1 MVIYIE
7 SVFAFNVLV
16 DYLLLF
22 GAARVA
28 GRTVAR
34 RRLLLGAA
42 VGGIYAAVQLFLP
55 KSVVL
60 LLLGLALMGAAAY
73 RGSGRAVKLTLLFF
87 LASCGLAGVVMLL
100 GHSLGSMARLARGVV
115 TADLPWGVFLIA
127 AGAVHGDERPG
138 RPRAV
143 GVQGAGEEFLA
154 HPRFPGDEDVDV
166 ARGGLLKF
174 FQRFEQGGAFS
185 DDVRVQEEAAG
196 LVVPAAAPLHGL
208 RERLRKI
215 ADAERLDQ
223 IFPRAGAQGGFGG
236 VGAAVPGDDDHVR
249 TSRHLRERL
258 HMGEA
263 VAVRQQHVQKHDVHP
278 AFREGVL
285 FFWISFNIVKKSVS
299 FFRNS
304 MKKRPFSAVC
314 LDNVQKP

>member
-60 LLLGLALMGAAAY
+60 LLLALALMGAAAY

-100 GHSLGSMARLARGVV
+100 GQSLGSMARLARGVA
-115 TADLPWGVFLIA
+115 TADLPWGRVT
-127 AGAVHGDERPG
+127 ER
-138 RPRAV
+138 
-143 GVQGAGEEFLA
+143 
-154 HPRFPGDEDVDV
+154 V
-166 ARGGLLKF
+166 ARVAQQPHAG
-174 FQRFEQGGAFS
+174 RFS
-185 DDVRVQEEAAG
+185 S
-196 LVVPAAAPLHGL
+196 
-208 RERLRKI
+208 I
-215 ADAERLDQ
+215 
-223 IFPRAGAQGGFGG
+223 
-236 VGAAVPGDDDHVR
+236 GDDHIR
-249 TSRHLRERL
+249 RL
-258 HMGEA
+258 APCPRRALGS
-263 VAVRQQHVQKHDVHP
+263 
-278 AFREGVL
+278 L
-285 FFWISFNIVKKSVS
+285 
-299 FFRNS
+299 
-304 MKKRPFSAVC
+304 
-314 LDNVQKP
+314 

>member
-100 GHSLGSMARLARGVV
+100 GQSLGSMARLARGVV

-127 AGAVHGDERPG
+127 AGTSYLLLSVVFRCGAARTGSETADVVIVRAMVTGRKSVALHPGAHDARRPAVVAVLLAVLVIGMTVFGILRYDSAAFSAQSHGEAKQG
-138 RPRAV
+138 HEIEGGTA
-143 GVQGAGEEFLA
+143 VQG
-154 HPRFPGDEDVDV
+154 EDND
-166 ARGGLLKF
+166 R
-174 FQRFEQGGAFS
+174 
-185 DDVRVQEEAAG
+185 D
-196 LVVPAAAPLHGL
+196 
-208 RERLRKI
+208 
-215 ADAERLDQ
+215 
-223 IFPRAGAQGGFGG
+223 
-236 VGAAVPGDDDHVR
+236 
-249 TSRHLRERL
+249 
-258 HMGEA
+258 
-263 VAVRQQHVQKHDVHP
+263 
-278 AFREGVL
+278 
-285 FFWISFNIVKKSVS
+285 
-299 FFRNS
+299 
-304 MKKRPFSAVC
+304 
-314 LDNVQKP
+314 

>member
-100 GHSLGSMARLARGVV
+100 GQSLGSMARLARGVV

-127 AGAVHGDERPG
+127 AGDVVFAAFRRVPLRRGADRERDG
-138 RPRAV
+138 GCGHRLSRKNGPRA
-143 GVQGAGEEFLA
+143 
-154 HPRFPGDEDVDV
+154 
-166 ARGGLLKF
+166 
-174 FQRFEQGGAFS
+174 
-185 DDVRVQEEAAG
+185 
-196 LVVPAAAPLHGL
+196 AAARHG
-208 RERLRKI
+208 
-215 ADAERLDQ
+215 
-223 IFPRAGAQGGFGG
+223 
-236 VGAAVPGDDDHVR
+236 
-249 TSRHLRERL
+249 
-258 HMGEA
+258 
-263 VAVRQQHVQKHDVHP
+263 QH
-278 AFREGVL
+278 AL
-285 FFWISFNIVKKSVS
+285 
-299 FFRNS
+299 
-304 MKKRPFSAVC
+304 
-314 LDNVQKP
+314 

>member
-100 GHSLGSMARLARGVV
+100 GQSLGSMARLARGVV

-127 AGAVHGDERPG
+127 AGTSYLLLSVVFRYGAARTGSETADVVIAYRGKTARVRLLRDTGPCDGPRRAGHRPSRTG
-138 RPRAV
+138 RP
-143 GVQGAGEEFLA
+143 
-154 HPRFPGDEDVDV
+154 H
-166 ARGGLLKF
+166 
-174 FQRFEQGGAFS
+174 QRRR
-185 DDVRVQEEAAG
+185 DRD
-196 LVVPAAAPLHGL
+196 AAAYCVLQRGQC
-208 RERLRKI
+208 EWN
-215 ADAERLDQ
+215 
-223 IFPRAGAQGGFGG
+223 
-236 VGAAVPGDDDHVR
+236 AAAAA
-249 TSRHLRERL
+249 L
-258 HMGEA
+258 
-263 VAVRQQHVQKHDVHP
+263 
-278 AFREGVL
+278 
-285 FFWISFNIVKKSVS
+285 
-299 FFRNS
+299 
-304 MKKRPFSAVC
+304 
-314 LDNVQKP
+314 

>member
-100 GHSLGSMARLARGVV
+100 GQSLGSMARLARSVV

-127 AGAVHGDERPG
+127 AGRRICCFPSCSATARRG
-138 RPRAV
+138 
-143 GVQGAGEEFLA
+143 QGARRRMWSSPIEE
-154 HPRFPGDEDVDV
+154 
-166 ARGGLLKF
+166 
-174 FQRFEQGGAFS
+174 
-185 DDVRVQEEAAG
+185 
-196 LVVPAAAPLHGL
+196 
-208 RERLRKI
+208 
-215 ADAERLDQ
+215 
-223 IFPRAGAQGGFGG
+223 
-236 VGAAVPGDDDHVR
+236 
-249 TSRHLRERL
+249 
-258 HMGEA
+258 
-263 VAVRQQHVQKHDVHP
+263 
-278 AFREGVL
+278 
-285 FFWISFNIVKKSVS
+285 
-299 FFRNS
+299 
-304 MKKRPFSAVC
+304 KRPACGCCATRATRSVT
-314 LDNVQKP
+314 L

>member
-100 GHSLGSMARLARGVV
+100 GQSLGSMARLARGVV
-115 TADLPWGVFLIA
+115 AADLPWGVFLIA
-127 AGAVHGDERPG
+127 AGTGSETADVVIAYRGKTARVRLLRDTGNTLCDPVTGLGVPVIDRHALGDLISEEETATLPHIAYCSVGNADGTLPLLRCEAITVDEIKLG
-138 RPRAV
+138 PRAV
-143 GVQGAGEEFLA
+143 ALA
-154 HPRFPGDEDVDV
+154 EHPLGD
-166 ARGGLLKF
+166 
-174 FQRFEQGGAFS
+174 GGAY
-185 DDVRVQEEAAG
+185 AG
-196 LVVPAAAPLHGL
+196 LWCEGCEKGEKHGEL
-208 RERLRKI
+208 
-215 ADAERLDQ
+215 
-223 IFPRAGAQGGFGG
+223 AQN
-236 VGAAVPGDDDHVR
+236 
-249 TSRHLRERL
+249 
-258 HMGEA
+258 A
-263 VAVRQQHVQKHDVHP
+263 VA
-278 AFREGVL
+278 
-285 FFWISFNIVKKSVS
+285 
-299 FFRNS
+299 
-304 MKKRPFSAVC
+304 
-314 LDNVQKP
+314 

>member
-60 LLLGLALMGAAAY
+60 LLLGLALMGTAAY

-100 GHSLGSMARLARGVV
+100 GQSLGSMARLARGVV

-127 AGAVHGDERPG
+127 AGTSYLLLSVVFRCGAARTGSETADVVIAYRGKTARVRLLRDTGNTLSDPATG
-138 RPRAV
+138 L
-143 GVQGAGEEFLA
+143 GV
-154 HPRFPGDEDVDV
+154 PVVDRH
-166 ARGGLLKF
+166 ALGGLVSK
-174 FQRFEQGGAFS
+174 
-185 DDVRVQEEAAG
+185 EEAAALPRIPYCSVGMADGSLPLLRCEAMILDGKG
-196 LVVPAAAPLHGL
+196 LGARSVALT
-208 RERLRKI
+208 ER
-215 ADAERLDQ
+215 
-223 IFPRAGAQGGFGG
+223 P
-236 VGAAVPGDDDHVR
+236 PGDGSAYAGLWCEGCEKGEKNAG
-249 TSRHLRERL
+249 TTQKT
-258 HMGEA
+258 MG
-263 VAVRQQHVQKHDVHP
+263 
-278 AFREGVL
+278 
-285 FFWISFNIVKKSVS
+285 
-299 FFRNS
+299 
-304 MKKRPFSAVC
+304 
-314 LDNVQKP
+314 

>member
-100 GHSLGSMARLARGVV
+100 GQSLGSMARLARGVV
-115 TADLPWGVFLIA
+115 TANLPWGVFLIA
-127 AGAVHGDERPG
+127 AGTSY
-138 RPRAV
+138 
-143 GVQGAGEEFLA
+143 
-154 HPRFPGDEDVDV
+154 
-166 ARGGLLKF
+166 LLL
-174 FQRFEQGGAFS
+174 S
-185 DDVRVQEEAAG
+185 
-196 LVVPAAAPLHGL
+196 VVF
-208 RERLRKI
+208 RY
-215 ADAERLDQ
+215 
-223 IFPRAGAQGGFGG
+223 
-236 VGAAVPGDDDHVR
+236 GAARTGSETADVVIAYRGKTARVR
-249 TSRHLRERL
+249 LLRDTGNTLCDPVTGLGLPATHRSNSCTTSACRSSTVTHWETSS
-258 HMGEA
+258 A
-263 VAVRQQHVQKHDVHP
+263 
-278 AFREGVL
+278 
-285 FFWISFNIVKKSVS
+285 
-299 FFRNS
+299 
-304 MKKRPFSAVC
+304 KKRPRRCRILRIAAWAMQMERCRCCAVK
-314 LDNVQKP
+314 Q

>member
-100 GHSLGSMARLARGVV
+100 GRSLGSMARLARGVV

-127 AGAVHGDERPG
+127 AGTSYLLLSVVFRYGAARTGSETADVVIAYRGKTACVRLLRDTGNTLCDPVTGLGVPVIDRHALGDLISEEETATLPHIAYCSVGNADGTLPLLRCEAITVDEIKLG
-138 RPRAV
+138 SRAV
-143 GVQGAGEEFLA
+143 ALA
-154 HPRFPGDEDVDV
+154 EHPLGD
-166 ARGGLLKF
+166 
-174 FQRFEQGGAFS
+174 GGAY
-185 DDVRVQEEAAG
+185 AG
-196 LVVPAAAPLHGL
+196 LWCEGCEKGEKHGEL
-208 RERLRKI
+208 
-215 ADAERLDQ
+215 
-223 IFPRAGAQGGFGG
+223 AQN
-236 VGAAVPGDDDHVR
+236 
-249 TSRHLRERL
+249 
-258 HMGEA
+258 A
-263 VAVRQQHVQKHDVHP
+263 VA
-278 AFREGVL
+278 
-285 FFWISFNIVKKSVS
+285 
-299 FFRNS
+299 
-304 MKKRPFSAVC
+304 
-314 LDNVQKP
+314 

>member
-100 GHSLGSMARLARGVV
+100 GQSLGSMARLARGVV
-115 TADLPWGVFLIA
+115 TADPVSYTHLRAHETKA
-127 AGAVHGDERPG
+127 ARRG
-138 RPRAV
+138 
-143 GVQGAGEEFLA
+143 QGARRRMWSSPIEE
-154 HPRFPGDEDVDV
+154 
-166 ARGGLLKF
+166 
-174 FQRFEQGGAFS
+174 
-185 DDVRVQEEAAG
+185 
-196 LVVPAAAPLHGL
+196 
-208 RERLRKI
+208 
-215 ADAERLDQ
+215 
-223 IFPRAGAQGGFGG
+223 
-236 VGAAVPGDDDHVR
+236 
-249 TSRHLRERL
+249 
-258 HMGEA
+258 
-263 VAVRQQHVQKHDVHP
+263 
-278 AFREGVL
+278 
-285 FFWISFNIVKKSVS
+285 
-299 FFRNS
+299 
-304 MKKRPFSAVC
+304 KRPACGCCATRATRSVT
-314 LDNVQKP
+314 L

>member
-100 GHSLGSMARLARGVV
+100 GQSLGSMARLARRRGDSRPAVGRLPDRGGDVV
-115 TADLPWGVFLIA
+115 FAAFRRVPLRRGADR
-127 AGAVHGDERPG
+127 ERDG
-138 RPRAV
+138 GCGHRLSRKNGPRA
-143 GVQGAGEEFLA
+143 
-154 HPRFPGDEDVDV
+154 
-166 ARGGLLKF
+166 
-174 FQRFEQGGAFS
+174 
-185 DDVRVQEEAAG
+185 
-196 LVVPAAAPLHGL
+196 AAARHG
-208 RERLRKI
+208 
-215 ADAERLDQ
+215 
-223 IFPRAGAQGGFGG
+223 
-236 VGAAVPGDDDHVR
+236 
-249 TSRHLRERL
+249 
-258 HMGEA
+258 
-263 VAVRQQHVQKHDVHP
+263 QH
-278 AFREGVL
+278 AL
-285 FFWISFNIVKKSVS
+285 
-299 FFRNS
+299 
-304 MKKRPFSAVC
+304 
-314 LDNVQKP
+314 

>member
-100 GHSLGSMARLARGVV
+100 GQSLGSMARLARGVV
-115 TADLPWGVFLIA
+115 AADLPWGVFA
-127 AGAVHGDERPG
+127 AFRRVPLRRGADRERDG
-138 RPRAV
+138 GCGHRLSRKNGPRA
-143 GVQGAGEEFLA
+143 
-154 HPRFPGDEDVDV
+154 
-166 ARGGLLKF
+166 
-174 FQRFEQGGAFS
+174 
-185 DDVRVQEEAAG
+185 
-196 LVVPAAAPLHGL
+196 AAARHG
-208 RERLRKI
+208 
-215 ADAERLDQ
+215 
-223 IFPRAGAQGGFGG
+223 
-236 VGAAVPGDDDHVR
+236 
-249 TSRHLRERL
+249 
-258 HMGEA
+258 
-263 VAVRQQHVQKHDVHP
+263 QH
-278 AFREGVL
+278 AL
-285 FFWISFNIVKKSVS
+285 
-299 FFRNS
+299 
-304 MKKRPFSAVC
+304 
-314 LDNVQKP
+314 

>member
-100 GHSLGSMARLARGVV
+100 GRSLGSMARLARGVV

-127 AGAVHGDERPG
+127 AGTGSETADVVIAYRGKTARVRLLRDTGNTLCDPVTGLGVPVIDRHALGDLISEEETATLPHIAYCSVGNANGTLPLLRCEAITVDEIKLG
-138 RPRAV
+138 SRAV
-143 GVQGAGEEFLA
+143 ALA
-154 HPRFPGDEDVDV
+154 EHPLGD
-166 ARGGLLKF
+166 
-174 FQRFEQGGAFS
+174 GGAY
-185 DDVRVQEEAAG
+185 AG
-196 LVVPAAAPLHGL
+196 LWCEGCEKGEKHGEL
-208 RERLRKI
+208 
-215 ADAERLDQ
+215 
-223 IFPRAGAQGGFGG
+223 AQN
-236 VGAAVPGDDDHVR
+236 
-249 TSRHLRERL
+249 
-258 HMGEA
+258 A
-263 VAVRQQHVQKHDVHP
+263 VA
-278 AFREGVL
+278 
-285 FFWISFNIVKKSVS
+285 
-299 FFRNS
+299 
-304 MKKRPFSAVC
+304 
-314 LDNVQKP
+314 